1 MLRRQLTTVQWF
13 ALFLLF
19 VGISLVQVENMT
31 ATAPKQDVNAVY
43 GFLAVIVACKKKI
56 FEKYQEEKF
65 MFFVCLTCLLGIFSG
80 LAGVYF
86 EKILKTTNV
95 SVWIRNI
102 QLGVFGIFFGI
113 LTMLASDGAEVRD
126 KGFFVGYTK
135 MVWTATIVHSVGG
148 LIVAL
153 VVKHA
158 DNILKGFATSSAI
171 VLSCIVSI
179 ILFDFQLTLLFT
191 LGSGLVI
198 FSIFLYSVPELITH
212 IPILNMFFRDKS
224 VLP

>member
-1 MLRRQLTTVQWF
+1 
-13 ALFLLF
+13 
-19 VGISLVQVENMT
+19 
-31 ATAPKQDVNAVY
+31 
-43 GFLAVIVACKKKI
+43 
-56 FEKYQEEKF
+56 

-126 KGFFVGYTK
+126 KGFFFGYTK